1 MYTIVF
7 EEDEVIELDNFF
19 DREIAMEA
27 YFSYMERQEM
37 NYQECVALLNGLNK
51 LHDQAEKIREE
62 MKRRCGE

>member
-27 YFSYMERQEM
+27 YFSYMERQVM
-37 NYQECVALLNGLNK
+37 SYKECVALLNSLNK

-62 MKRRCGE
+62 MKSRCGE